1 MSHKGNLP
9 GTAKPRGPMAA
20 KRIETHL
27 PRLAL
32 ERVQR
37 HLLPATTRVPL
48 WAGPGSGGACSL
60 CGEPLSPVE
69 IEYEIEEGVCENRRT
84 FRLHIR
90 CHAVWEA
97 ALREHS
103 ADVIDCRESS

>member
-1 MSHKGNLP
+1 
-9 GTAKPRGPMAA
+9 MAA
-20 KRIETHL
+20 KPVETHL

-60 CGEPLSPVE
+60 CGELLSPIE
-69 IEYEIEEGVCENRRT
+69 IEYEVEDGSRENRRT
-84 FRLHIR
+84 FRLHIP
-90 CHAVWEA
+90 CHAAWEE

-103 ADVIDCRESS
+103 ADVIDCRQLP